1 MLYQFCDDFVSL
13 LRSDAPPHPRQLILF
28 SLGGNIHHL
37 FIHIVKIVGIGLNK
51 TGTKT
56 LGECMR
62 CWNMKHISFSAN
74 AFDYWRNNDAAA
86 IMRLVEEYDSFED
99 WPWPLI
105 YKGIDEAFPEA
116 KFILT
121 TRQCPDVWFDS
132 LCRHAERHGPT
143 IFRKLIYGFEMP
155 HSHKRE
161 HIHYYEAHTESV
173 RGYFGRNPSKLL
185 EVCWENG
192 DGWEELSNFLA
203 LPSPD
208 IPFPN
213 ANKSPG

>member
-1 MLYQFCDDFVSL
+1 
-13 LRSDAPPHPRQLILF
+13 
-28 SLGGNIHHL
+28 
-37 FIHIVKIVGIGLNK
+37 
-51 TGTKT
+51 
-56 LGECMR
+56 
-62 CWNMKHISFSAN
+62 
-74 AFDYWRNNDAAA
+74 
-86 IMRLVEEYDSFED
+86 MRLVGEYDSFED

-121 TRQCPDVWFDS
+121 TRQCPDVWFAS

-161 HIHYYEAHTESV
+161 HIHYC
-173 RGYFGRNPSKLL
+173 NPSKLL

-208 IPFPN
+208 IPFPHT
-213 ANKSPG
+213 NKWPG